1 MRSGPGVSQVAGVV
15 LGALI
20 LEAVR
25 RRLRADTWDYGPPAT
40 ATGDPQV
47 RGVQVVAVTFASDD
61 FRTVSRGAAATG
73 TEIAQY
79 IRDAALARA
88 YGSS

>member
-1 MRSGPGVSQVAGVV
+1 MRSGLGMSQVAGVV
-15 LGALI
+15 LGAVI

-40 ATGDPQV
+40 AAGERQV
-47 RGVQVVAVTFASDD
+47 RVVAVTFASDD
-61 FRTVSRGAAATG
+61 FRTVSAGAAATG
-73 TEIAQY
+73 TETAQY